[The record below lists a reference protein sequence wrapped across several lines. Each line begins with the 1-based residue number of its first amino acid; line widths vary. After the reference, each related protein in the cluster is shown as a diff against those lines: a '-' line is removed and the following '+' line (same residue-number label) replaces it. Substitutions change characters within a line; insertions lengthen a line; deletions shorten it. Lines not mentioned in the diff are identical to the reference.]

1 MLLPWKYVGLDS
13 NMKAGRYTLALI
25 ADVSL
30 AIHASFLGLLGS
42 KQFFGTPIRCE
53 VSEINPVPL
62 TVVNDYC
69 WMHGKQQKHIWL
81 MGCPN
86 PSEIEQS

>member
-1 MLLPWKYVGLDS
+1 
-13 NMKAGRYTLALI
+13 MKAGRYTLALI